1 MLSIVTLFL
10 FHAEPN
16 IGNKYNC
23 IILLLVSYISIISSF
38 RLNNIAQQLLTFFEY
53 KLMILTSV
61 PILLI
66 ITTQIDYYNMDLFNN
81 RGNQISNPFAYVSL
95 AIVVICFVLTLIFL
109 VFVWLRYFFSSSKD

>member
-109 VFVWLRYFFSSSKD
+109 IFIWLRYFFSSSKD